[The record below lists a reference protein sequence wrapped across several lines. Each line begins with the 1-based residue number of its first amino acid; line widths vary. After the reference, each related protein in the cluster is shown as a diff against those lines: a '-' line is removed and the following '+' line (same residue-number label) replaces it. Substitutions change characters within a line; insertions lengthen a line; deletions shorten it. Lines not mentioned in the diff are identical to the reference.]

1 MGATIQ
7 ARLNDEYEGKF
18 EEIRKQLININK
30 IQRVTPIHRFSDN
43 EYVRDAEVIRYMI
56 DHFKIP
62 EEHQRH
68 LHNRK

>member
-7 ARLNDEYEGKF
+7 ARLNDEYERKF